1 MLNQRGEMTSA
12 VVVLTKQGVRN
23 LNELGPKKKSDEAK
37 RAAEAAAGAQPS
49 EIAEKAPAEQK
60 VEP

>member
-1 MLNQRGEMTSA
+1 MTSA

-49 EIAEKAPAEQK
+49 EIAEKAPAEKK
-60 VEP
+60 VGE